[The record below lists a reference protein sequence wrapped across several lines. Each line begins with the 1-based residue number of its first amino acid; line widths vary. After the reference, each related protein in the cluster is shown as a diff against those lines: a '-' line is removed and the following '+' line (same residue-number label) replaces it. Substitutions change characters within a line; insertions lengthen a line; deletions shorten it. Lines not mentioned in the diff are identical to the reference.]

1 MSRGCTMQNKQRAS
15 KQKREAGKSQ
25 GPVRFSGEMLSVL
38 SDIMS
43 VESLDSVLQKI
54 ATTIAEL
61 FSIKALVICVL
72 DENEQVF
79 RVRASYGYEGERAD
93 QIKSISYSQEGVG
106 KDMDAKYKVAD
117 KVYFVRPGP
126 EEFVKSDEPLYFDV
140 KAITKPRTDTASWH
154 ELDYLKIVFTEREG
168 GLKGFIEIEE
178 PESRK
183 VMEPDIIEALR
194 VFAELVG
201 VAIENA
207 KMYQKQV
214 EIAQRTRF
222 LSDIIAHDINNYNQ
236 AVTSYL
242 HMALSTDVDPG
253 KAVDYLE
260 RATGAA
266 WGISELIQRADRL
279 TMIEE
284 EGDKNL
290 GPVDLGEVLR
300 ESMAEVKREST
311 GKDVKFNL
319 DLGKQRYFVSGNELV
334 NEIFSNI
341 MANAVQYDPHE
352 NISVDLSVGEFFVDY
367 RRYWCVSI
375 ADNGIGIPD
384 SKKNIVFGRLS
395 SGDKGPPAL
404 GLGLSIVRTI
414 VEAYHGMVWVED
426 RVPGDH
432 SKGSVFRVALPMAS
446 VE

>member
-1 MSRGCTMQNKQRAS
+1 MQKEQIAP
-15 KQKREAGKSQ
+15 KQKRGAGKPPT
-25 GPVRFSGEMLSVL
+25 PVRFSGEMLSVL

-61 FSIKALVICVL
+61 FSIRALIICVL

-79 RVRASYGYEGERAD
+79 RVRAAYGYEGERAE
-93 QIKSISYSQEGVG
+93 QIKSITYSQERVS
-106 KDMDAKYKVAD
+106 KDIDAKYQLAES
-117 KVYFVRPGP
+117 VYFVRPGP
-126 EEFVKSDEPLYFDV
+126 EEFVKSDEPLYLDV
-140 KAITKPRTDTASWH
+140 KAITRPRTDAANWH

-183 VMEPDIIEALR
+183 VMNADTIETLR
-194 VFAELVG
+194 VFAELAG

-214 EIAQRTRF
+214 EIAQRTRY

-242 HMALSTDVDPG
+242 HMALSKEIDPG
-253 KAVDYLE
+253 RAVDYLE
-260 RATGAA
+260 RATTAA
-266 WGISELIQRADRL
+266 WSISELIQRADRL
-279 TMIEE
+279 TTIEE
-284 EGDKNL
+284 EGGKNL

-300 ESMAEVKREST
+300 ESMAEVAREAA
-311 GKDVKFNL
+311 GKKAVFNI
-319 DLGKQRYFVSGNELV
+319 DLGKHRYFVSGNELV
-334 NEIFSNI
+334 NEIFVNI
-341 MANAVQYDPHE
+341 LENAVQYDAHE
-352 NISVDLSVGEFFVDY
+352 SISVDLSVGEFFVDY

-384 SKKNIVFGRLS
+384 SKKNVVFGRL
-395 SGDKGPPAL
+395 GDENKGPPAL

-446 VE
+446 LE